1 MYITMAGIDHNK
13 ATIEYRELFAFTKAG
28 SIEGMKQLKKEY
40 PIQGCIILSTCNRT
54 ELWISYD
61 QESVL
66 ANSFGEKLS
75 TFKMLCRLKGLD
87 PDSYKEFA
95 LERQD
100 EEAISHLM
108 KLACGLESKIF
119 GEDQIISQVRE
130 ALIIA
135 RRNQCTDIVL
145 EKVFQTAIRAAK
157 QVKSQVPLVIADN
170 SAALQAVALL
180 RKKLSSLQDV
190 PCMVIGNGQIGKL
203 TATELLKHGAKVK
216 MTLRKKIHGNEVKSS
231 IIPPGCTMIPYENR
245 VQELPTVEVVI
256 SATRSPHFTLK
267 RDEVEGFLDN
277 SMKPMIFID
286 LAVPRDIDPEIS
298 QCNQALVFDMDH
310 LGIESYQ
317 ESNRQSIGASIKI
330 LEEHLSELKQWFS
343 FREMVSPI
351 HEIIRAFE
359 EDVSGRITNPVKH
372 MQLKEEDKEQL
383 MKAMEKVVGKS
394 MGKILFGLKDTLR
407 EPLWQECLEAIHKSA
422 MKDTIK
428 Y

>member
-1 MYITMAGIDHNK
+1 MSNSVNKSNTIKWIVSFLLPILVAFIPVSGEFTSPIKGFAIITVFAICLIATEVVPLFVVAVALPVTYIVFLKVDPKIAFAAWSIDVPWLILGGYIL
-13 ATIEYRELFAFTKAG
+13 TIA
-28 SIEGMKQLKKEY
+28 
-40 PIQGCIILSTCNRT
+40 
-54 ELWISYD
+54 
-61 QESVL
+61 
-66 ANSFGEKLS
+66 
-75 TFKMLCRLKGLD
+75 
-87 PDSYKEFA
+87 
-95 LERQD
+95 
-100 EEAISHLM
+100 
-108 KLACGLESKIF
+108 
-119 GEDQIISQVRE
+119 
-130 ALIIA
+130 
-135 RRNQCTDIVL
+135 L

-359 EDVSGRITNPVKH
+359 EDVFGRITNPVKH

>member
-1 MYITMAGIDHNK
+1 M
-13 ATIEYRELFAFTKAG
+13 
-28 SIEGMKQLKKEY
+28 
-40 PIQGCIILSTCNRT
+40 
-54 ELWISYD
+54 
-61 QESVL
+61 
-66 ANSFGEKLS
+66 
-75 TFKMLCRLKGLD
+75 
-87 PDSYKEFA
+87 
-95 LERQD
+95 
-100 EEAISHLM
+100 
-108 KLACGLESKIF
+108 
-119 GEDQIISQVRE
+119 
-130 ALIIA
+130 LIIIIIFK
-135 RRNQCTDIVL
+135 RSNVMSNSVNKSNTIKWIVSFLLPILVAFIPVSGEFTSPIKGFAIITVFAICLIATEVVPLFVVAVALPVTYIVFLKVDPKIAFAAWSIDVPWLILGGYILTIAL

-359 EDVSGRITNPVKH
+359 EDVFGRITNPVKH